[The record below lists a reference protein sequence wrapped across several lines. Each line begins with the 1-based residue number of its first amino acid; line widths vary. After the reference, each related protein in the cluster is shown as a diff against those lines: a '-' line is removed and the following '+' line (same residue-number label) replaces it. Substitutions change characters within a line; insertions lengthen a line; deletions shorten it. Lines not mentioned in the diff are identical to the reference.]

1 MSLPT
6 VPLGSQGL
14 RVSRQG
20 LGCMGMSA
28 FYGSDDEK
36 QSIATL
42 ERAIELGVT
51 FWDTAEMYGWGANE
65 ELLGRV
71 LAGRRDQVVIA
82 SKFGVIPDPDHPD
95 DRSRRKN
102 DGSPANVRRSVDAA
116 LRRLGTD
123 HIDLYYQ
130 HRPDPGTP
138 VEETAGALGE
148 QIQAGKI
155 RHYGLSEVGPDLV
168 RRAHATY
175 PLTAVQ
181 SEYSLWTREN
191 VEELL
196 PVLRELG
203 IGTVAY
209 SPLGRGFLTGRFTS
223 PADFEPGDFRASN
236 PRFAQDAFAA
246 NMRIVDVVKQIAA
259 GKGATPAQV
268 ALAWVH
274 SRGDDVVPIPGTRR
288 PARLEENAGA
298 RGQLHPGRAG
308 PAGAAQPPGGRGPL
322 LSERGEPGVVV
333 EVARV
338 HDQPVPYPQEL
349 HVGHG
354 RGRAGRR
361 RGDLVVPRQHD
372 QLRVL
377 GLVHDEVAGP
387 QPEGHRVGVGEVLPD
402 RRAALEQRRGP
413 ARRVRHLDD
422 AVLRVQPRDLLEA
435 ALRDAGDELLGDL
448 ARCVHVTP

>member
-1 MSLPT
+1 MSIPT

-14 RVSRQG
+14 LVSKQG

-36 QSIATL
+36 ESIATL

-51 FWDTAEMYGWGANE
+51 FWDSAQMYGWGANE

-71 LAGRRDQVVIA
+71 IAGRRDQVVIA
-82 SKFGVIPDPDHPD
+82 SKFGVMPDPDHPQ

-130 HRPDPGTP
+130 HRPDPDTP
-138 VEETAGALGE
+138 VEETVGALAE

-155 RHYGLSEVGPDLV
+155 RYYGLSEVTPELV

-181 SEYSLWTREN
+181 SEYSLWTRDD
-191 VEELL
+191 VEQLL
-196 PVLRELG
+196 PVQRELG

-223 PADFEPGDFRASN
+223 PADFEAGDFRASN
-236 PRFAQDAFAA
+236 PRFAQEAFET
-246 NMRIVDVVKQIAA
+246 NRRVVDVVKEIATA
-259 GKGATPAQV
+259 KGVTPAQI

-274 SRGDDVVPIPGTRR
+274 SRGGDIGDVVPIPGTRR
-288 PARLEENAGA
+288 ASRLEENVGALDVTLTRDELDRLEPLSHQVVGA
-298 RGQLHPGRAG
+298 R
-308 PAGAAQPPGGRGPL
+308 
-322 LSERGEPGVVV
+322 
-333 EVARV
+333 
-338 HDQPVPYPQEL
+338 Y
-349 HVGHG
+349 
-354 RGRAGRR
+354 
-361 RGDLVVPRQHD
+361 
-372 QLRVL
+372 
-377 GLVHDEVAGP
+377 
-387 QPEGHRVGVGEVLPD
+387 
-402 RRAALEQRRGP
+402 
-413 ARRVRHLDD
+413 
-422 AVLRVQPRDLLEA
+422 
-435 ALRDAGDELLGDL
+435 
-448 ARCVHVTP
+448 